1 MGASIAF
8 WAEDIK
14 VLERQSSLWV
24 CKQAAPPHTP
34 WGGSATRKQAGAKGA
49 ARPWVFGPTTPPPRW
64 AGESR
69 QWTTVDTTQAP
80 ALQ

>member
-14 VLERQSSLWV
+14 T
-24 CKQAAPPHTP
+24 KQPLGLQTGCTPHTP
-34 WGGSATRKQAGAKGA
+34 WGGSATWKQAGAKGA
-49 ARPWVFGPTTPPPRW
+49 ARAWVFGPTTPPPRW
-64 AGESR
+64 AGESW